1 MTTQTTA
8 AGVPYLRTPEA
19 RFADL
24 PDFPYEPHYVDVDGF
39 RMAYLDEGPRDGAK
53 PTVLLLHGEPTWSY
67 LYRRM
72 IPILVEAG
80 HRIIAP
86 DLIGFGR
93 SDKPTERSAYTYNG
107 HVAWMHEFLDRLFD
121 AEPDIGPLAAF
132 VQDWGGLIGLRVAA
146 EAPERFA
153 HLCAANT
160 ALPHGLNLGPGFDF
174 WLDLS
179 QTMDP
184 FDAGSLVNST
194 VGTRELTDA
203 EQDAY
208 RSPFPDE
215 SYLAGAREFPCLV
228 AITPEHGGVAE
239 NRAAREVLSRWEKPV
254 LLLWGRADPVLG
266 HLDQDL
272 LDLIPG
278 TAGQPHKVFA
288 DASHFIQDD
297 VGELVAPALVDWL
310 AQVS

>member
-1 MTTQTTA
+1 MTVLTTA
-8 AGVPYLRTPEA
+8 AGVPFVRTPEE

-24 PDFPYEPHYVDVDGF
+24 PDFPYEPHHVDVDGF
-39 RMAYLDEGPRDGAK
+39 RMVYLDEGPRDRAK

-72 IPILVEAG
+72 IPILVDAG

-146 EAPERFA
+146 EAPDRFA
-153 HLCAANT
+153 HLCAGNT

-208 RSPFPDE
+208 RAPFPDE
-215 SYLAGAREFPCLV
+215 SYMAGAREFPCLV

-278 TAGQPHKVFA
+278 TAGQPHQVFE